1 MANKDK
7 KNKTSFDFGNTAA
20 EKWSK
25 PMTEKFF
32 NDALDIAKKDDTFH
46 VSDIAAQ
53 LDTYYQIFEYL
64 LRKFPEFDTFKKKI
78 DSLLLS
84 RLQKGALLR
93 DLDSGFT
100 KFHLSAN
107 YKWAEK
113 TETNN
118 VTLNAEITK
127 EEAKEISDALEDE
140 Y

>member
-53 LDTYYQIFEYL
+53 LDTYYEIFDYL
-64 LRKFPEFDTFKKKI
+64 IKKFPVFLIVKKRI

-84 RLQKGALLR
+84 RLQKGALMR

-100 KFHLSAN
+100 KFHLSSN
-107 YKWAEK
+107 YKWSDK
-113 TETNN
+113 TETKNEN
-118 VTLNAEITK
+118 VNKFEGLTPIVFFDGTDTDK
-127 EEAKEISDALEDE
+127 Q
-140 Y
+140 